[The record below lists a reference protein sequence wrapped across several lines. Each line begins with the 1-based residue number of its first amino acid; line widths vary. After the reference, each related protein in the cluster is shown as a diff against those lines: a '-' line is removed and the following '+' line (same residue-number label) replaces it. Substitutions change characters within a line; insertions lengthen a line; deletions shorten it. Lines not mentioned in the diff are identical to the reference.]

1 MFGLGGHFFS
11 TYCPVA
17 VHWQK
22 DSRVKNSSRQAALPG
37 MYSKNEEVKAMNSDK
52 QFFLGRAIL
61 LGSIGLA
68 MTLFSASSGK
78 AQEISSDHFTDTGVQ
93 NVHENASATRFK
105 ATASGAQQKQLS
117 SQARDLQT
125 PLAASQRKR
134 VRVVRQ
140 RVSD

>member
-1 MFGLGGHFFS
+1 
-11 TYCPVA
+11 
-17 VHWQK
+17 
-22 DSRVKNSSRQAALPG
+22 
-37 MYSKNEEVKAMNSDK
+37 MNSDK

-105 ATASGAQQKQLS
+105 ATASGAQQKQLR
-117 SQARDLQT
+117 SQVRDRQT
-125 PLAASQRKR
+125 LLAASQKKR
-134 VRVVRQ
+134 ARVVSQ
-140 RVSD
+140 KMSD